1 MIQENYLFHKKRL
14 LKPLA
19 LSLIFKRSMLSVTSS
34 ATARVLW
41 PKVYTPRIR
50 INRRVSYF
58 VDNSDASKS
67 SHELAQKNPFLKKKW
82 VSGSTDNSYHH
93 PPIGRIVCNIPGCPN
108 KLCDTPCGTEKEN
121 VHVGHATHAN
131 YPGSQYISS
140 SDFNKQPRSQY
151 GVFYEPPVKNRD
163 TEGKNRNIEKTKE
176 LNNNKD
182 AQAMIHIHSAK
193 NSPDNDDI

>member
-1 MIQENYLFHKKRL
+1 MIQENYLFHKNRL

-19 LSLIFKRSMLSVTSS
+19 LYLIFKRPMLSVTS
-34 ATARVLW
+34 TARVVW
-41 PKVYTPRIR
+41 PKVYLPRIR
-50 INRRVSYF
+50 ISRGVAYF
-58 VDNSDASKS
+58 VDDSNALKS
-67 SHELAQKNPFLKKKW
+67 SHELAEKNPILRKPW
-82 VSGSTDNSYHH
+82 VSESTNNSYQH
-93 PPIGRIVCNIPGCPN
+93 PPIGKIVCDKPGCPN
-108 KLCDTPCGTEKEN
+108 KICNTLCGTEKQN
-121 VHVGHATHAN
+121 VYVGHATHAN
-131 YPGSQYISS
+131 YPGSEYISS

-163 TEGKNRNIEKTKE
+163 TEGKNRNVEKTKE